1 MMEIDMTMTLQQSA
15 DRIAH
20 LRAQHDIYDREMSL
34 TQFGAPFWQALWELR
49 DQVWIQLGAALEV
62 HRIISR
68 RATATFETAPI
79 RFEDDPLAD

>member
-1 MMEIDMTMTLQQSA
+1 MTMTLQQSA

-49 DQVWIQLGAALEV
+49 NQVWIQLAAALEV
-62 HRIISR
+62 HRIGIFR
-68 RATATFETAPI
+68 CGAATFETAPI